1 MKICVKTLAV
11 LILIYFILS
20 CEINEKNKFEESEYL
35 VISSLYSGNNIVPR
49 IKIRTLDIEKG
60 IVISWATQDLPE
72 IYNNNIN
79 LTEKI
84 IPSEF
89 IPVSAINTIKEDN
102 ILINYYVQSFP
113 NNDYEVNDILL
124 IILINE
130 YIGKFILSVTEIKNE
145 DNTYLFYE
153 NNCLIKGDG
162 NNILNKNGR
171 VENIDLID
179 LYENIIYSFIIE
191 QDVNEKDT
199 NNIIKLTRKIINEIY

>member
-1 MKICVKTLAV
+1 MKIFIKTLVV

-20 CEINEKNKFEESEYL
+20 CEINENNKNEESEYL

-60 IVISWATQDLPE
+60 IVISWATQDLTE

-79 LTEKI
+79 LTENI

-113 NNDYEVNDILL
+113 NNDYEVNDMLL

-145 DNTYLFYE
+145 DNTFLFYE
-153 NNCLIKGDG
+153 NNCLLKGDG

-171 VENIDLID
+171 LENID
-179 LYENIIYSFIIE
+179 LYENIIYSFIFD

-199 NNIIKLTRKIINEIY
+199 NNIIKLIRNIINEIY